1 MLQLIQPKQRAKRA
15 DRKDLAIVRMS
26 AQLQIISCRRVLRQL
41 QRPVIQQ
48 DMTDIFIS
56 HQLLR
61 RGPRSLSM
69 GAVISADQHDIIPQE
84 HPLIAS
90 DLDALPGD
98 RAFQLLLAV
107 CRLIRIAGT
116 VVIAIDVVDAQAA
129 AQLSQLIER
138 FFHLCG

>member
-1 MLQLIQPKQRAKRA
+1 MTTYSLMPCVHRVAPCPRAAGHDGGKSICVQSAMLQLIQPKQRAKRA

-56 HQLLR
+56 HQLLC

-84 HPLIAS
+84 HPLIA
-90 DLDALPGD
+90 
-98 RAFQLLLAV
+98 
-107 CRLIRIAGT
+107 
-116 VVIAIDVVDAQAA
+116 
-129 AQLSQLIER
+129 
-138 FFHLCG
+138 